1 MDQDKNLDFAKKL
14 GHLIRVRRKEQ
25 KISIRV
31 VADATNIHPGA
42 IVKFE
47 LGKTDMTISRVGRMM
62 EYLRIKWEDL
72 QILQAVS
79 NKEVKNGK

>member
-1 MDQDKNLDFAKKL
+1 MKQDKNLDFAKKL
-14 GHLIRVRRKEQ
+14 GYLIRVRRKEQ
-25 KISIRV
+25 KLSIRF

-47 LGKTDMTISRVGRMM
+47 SGKTDMTISRVGRLI
-62 EYLRIKWEDL
+62 EYLSIKWDDL

-79 NKEVKNGK
+79 DKK